1 MSLEADFRH
10 DTAPRGRHHE
20 IEFKLLYAA
29 LYPIFL
35 TSAAGSR
42 LVPWRSRGDS
52 ELPRRSIFD
61 EARASTGR
69 IVPMVFMG

>member
-1 MSLEADFRH
+1 MSLEADVEH
-10 DTAPRGRHHE
+10 NAATRGRHNE

-35 TSAAGSR
+35 TSAVGSR
-42 LVPWRSRGDS
+42 LMPWRASGSRS
-52 ELPRRSIFD
+52 PRRSIFE